1 MEILNDLNFTT
12 KTANGN
18 IVVDFYASWCGP
30 CKMISP
36 LLEEI
41 NQERNDVTIV
51 KVDTG
56 ESAVISR
63 KFNIRSLPTM
73 VFLKNG
79 IEIDRFSAAVTKTII
94 NQYIDKIF
102 S

>member
-18 IVVDFYASWCGP
+18 IVVDFYADWCGP

-79 IEIDRFSAAVTKTII
+79 IEIDRFSGAVPKTII

>member
-1 MEILNDLNFTT
+1 MEVLTDLNFTT

-18 IVVDFYASWCGP
+18 VVVDFYADWCGP

-36 LLEEI
+36 ILEEI
-41 NQERNDVTIV
+41 DNERNDVKVV
-51 KVDTG
+51 KVDVDGNSVT
-56 ESAVISR
+56 ASR
-63 KFNIRSLPTM
+63 FAIRSLPTM

-79 IEIDRFSAAVTKTII
+79 IEVDRFSGAAPKAVI
-94 NQYIDKIF
+94 NQYIDRIF

>member
-18 IVVDFYASWCGP
+18 IVVDFYADWCGP